1 MHAPTD
7 RCSPLVVAA
16 LKLAPTTFIGRR
28 GRISAT
34 APDVVRQTAMFRVA
48 DPRFTAPARR
58 QSQPRRRVSAFAA
71 RFSRRAATFLR
82 RTRS

>member
-16 LKLAPTTFIGRR
+16 LKLAPTTYIGRR
-28 GRISAT
+28 ARISAT
-34 APDVVRQTAMFRVA
+34 APDVLRQTVKLRVA
-48 DPRFTAPARR
+48 DPRFTTPARR
-58 QSQPRRRVSAFAA
+58 QPEPRRRVSAFAA